1 MIMNAYETVTDALK
15 GLKQRGYTL
24 DFNVAFHQI
33 TCAENGICLNPGE
46 FEIVEVH
53 RFEGNTDP
61 GDENVVY
68 AIESRDGKIRGA
80 MSSAYGMYADTL
92 SNEMI
97 HKLSIHK

>member
-1 MIMNAYETVTDALK
+1 MNSYDTVTDALR

-24 DFNVAFHQI
+24 DFNIAFDKI
-33 TCAENGICLNPGE
+33 TCSDNGICLNPGE

-68 AIESRDGKIRGA
+68 AIESKDGKVKGA
-80 MSSAYGMYADTL
+80 MSSAYGMHADPV

-97 HKLSIHK
+97 QKLSIHK